1 MTIGAALATGDPLL
15 WEGDAICINIIN
27 TVTQTLGH
35 LWRFHRGHQKLGRQ
49 EAPIITRVS
58 RRRRKTRK
66 LFWTIPLRSSVLLRF
81 FFNRTPGPPPISSMN
96 SMPAASPGPKQAG
109 LAEHCGIAGNPA
121 NRKR

>member
-1 MTIGAALATGDPLL
+1 MIHYFGRAMQFVSILSNMTKETPLITVLASPRENSHSYSRTIGF
-15 WEGDAICINIIN
+15 
-27 TVTQTLGH
+27 VH
-35 LWRFHRGHQKLGRQ
+35 LF
-49 EAPIITRVS
+49 
-58 RRRRKTRK
+58 
-66 LFWTIPLRSSVLLRF
+66 LLRF